1 MKKIIFILILMAIIT
16 SVTMAQ
22 GSNSSLS
29 NEETPASQKNL
40 STGVL
45 AQLKAEKD
53 FLRSNKEAENVRWY
67 HDVKG
72 FFVYYTKEGNK
83 GRSFYNQKGNFIY
96 NVLSYPEQSLPF
108 KIKSWVKM
116 VYYMDYKITHV
127 NEIRQDGKT
136 IFLVQITD
144 DKTWKKLRIIDDD
157 MEVIKECE
165 VR

>member
-1 MKKIIFILILMAIIT
+1 MKKIIFILILMTIIT

-22 GSNSSLS
+22 GSNSSLGD
-29 NEETPASQKNL
+29 EETPAPASQKNL

-67 HDVKG
+67 HDAQG
-72 FFVYYTKEGNK
+72 FFVYYTKEVNK

-96 NVLSYPEQSLPF
+96 NVLSYPGQFLSF
-108 KIKSWVKM
+108 KIKSWVKS

-144 DKTWKKLRIIDDD
+144 DKTWKKLRIIDD
-157 MEVIKECE
+157 
-165 VR
+165 RF